1 MSLSAQ
7 YWRLADAKNRL
18 SELVNRVFSEGPQF
32 IRRNREQVVVISLE
46 DFEKLIGKKT
56 SLVDYLMSGPN
67 LEGLE
72 IEREVSMGREIEF

>member
-56 SLVDYLMSGPN
+56 SLVDYLMSGPS
-67 LEGLE
+67 LDGLE
-72 IEREVSMGREIEF
+72 IERQVSMGREIEF